1 MAAAQ
6 DQKGFALLFDA
17 LRYLSP
23 LLLGG
28 VGLYVSLVVTP
39 LQDELK
45 AAKDRIAKLETAN
58 ELYRDELSLLK
69 AYKLYV
75 VEPHIKE
82 HR

>member
-1 MAAAQ
+1 MAGVQ

-39 LQDELK
+39 LQDELR
-45 AAKDRIAKLETAN
+45 AAKAQIAKLE
-58 ELYRDELSLLK
+58 ELSARQRDELALVK
-69 AYKLYV
+69 AYNLYV
-75 VEPHIKE
+75 VEPHIKRHE
-82 HR
+82 